1 VTETTDQPT
10 GQLADER
17 PGDRRRFWRVLL
29 VIVGIALAFRVGY
42 VLVVNDDLV
51 KDGHL
56 TGGDQLYYNAQANW
70 IAQGH
75 GFTDFH
81 DHQQTA
87 EHPPLTALVLAPT
100 SWVAEQI
107 DPGGTHLLAQRLT
120 MAVFGAAVVLLIGM
134 VGRSVGGNRV
144 GWIAAA
150 VAAVYANLFV
160 NDGLVMS
167 ETLATLAVA
176 LAILLAYRFG
186 RRPSWGNAAW
196 LGAACGLAMLARAEL
211 GLLLPCMVLPVALFV
226 RDFAVGKRLLLVL
239 MACVAAFAVT
249 SPWLVANLTRF
260 DQPVLFSTN
269 DGLTLCGANMERT
282 YYGSGT
288 GLWALDCA
296 TYPVPKGDRSV
307 TSNALRT
314 DGLRYIRDHLGRLP
328 VVVAARIGRVWSIY
342 APGQMA
348 DYNQNEGRPV
358 WASWV
363 AFASFWVLVPFAV
376 WGGVLLRR
384 RKMPIT
390 PLVAQFVIVTLTAAA
405 IYGLVRFR
413 VPAEVSLVV
422 LAAVA
427 FDHVWT
433 RRHGAAEPAI
443 DANETVAAGV

>member
-1 VTETTDQPT
+1 MTATALPPP
-10 GQLADER
+10 ADAPVGPEPSVR
-17 PGDRRRFWRVLL
+17 ARDDGRRFWRVLL

-42 VLVVNDDLV
+42 VLLVDDALV

-56 TGGDQLYYNAQANW
+56 TGGDQLYYNAQANQL
-70 IAQGH
+70 ARGG
-75 GFTDFH
+75 GFTDFR
-81 DHQQTA
+81 DGSETA
-87 EHPPLTALVLAPT
+87 EHPPLTALALAPT
-100 SWVAEQI
+100 SWVADQL
-107 DPGGTHLLAQRLT
+107 DPDGTHLQAQRLT
-120 MAVFGAAVVLLIGM
+120 MAVFGAVVVLLIGM

-150 VAAVYANLFV
+150 LAAVYANLFV

-176 LAILLAYRFG
+176 LAILLAYRLG
-186 RRPSWGNAAW
+186 RTPTWANAAW

-211 GLLLPCMVLPVALFV
+211 GLLIPCMVVPVALFV
-226 RDFAVGKRLLLVL
+226 RSCTIWRRLLFVLVV
-239 MACVAAFAVT
+239 CAAAGLVV

-260 DQPVLFSTN
+260 EKPVLFSTN
-269 DGLTLCGANMERT
+269 DGLTICGANLHRT

-296 TYPVPKGDRSV
+296 GFPVPAGDRSV
-307 TSNALRT
+307 VSNALRT
-314 DGLRYIRDHLGRLP
+314 EGLHFVRTHLGRVP
-328 VVVAARIGRVWSIY
+328 VVVAVRVARVWSLY

-348 DYNQNEGRPV
+348 NYNRNEGRPV
-358 WASWV
+358 WASWL
-363 AFASFWVLVPFAV
+363 AFASFWLLVPFAV

-384 RKMPIT
+384 RRVPIT

-427 FDHVWT
+427 VDEWVA
-433 RRHGAAEPAI
+433 RRRRSTEP
-443 DANETVAAGV
+443 GS